1 MSLNLVQYDD
11 SDEDAPQPAPMK
23 VVPKTETKPSAT
35 SAPNKTNDPAAGTK
49 KVIKY
54 ASLQTSKNLLGDK
67 KEGEKEEWKPAAFDF
82 QAKPDP
88 NQVFEKANLKSKKG
102 SGYAA
107 SFLSN
112 LSKPKREL
120 KNVSQPV
127 MIGDSF
133 VYEQDPEE
141 TITKKIKTQTFAQE
155 EDQLEDDEH
164 PPVRDVPHYSSLQN
178 KKSANVRAFTDQD
191 KEMIYNFDKSGK
203 MGNINASQIVEISAD
218 SMVDPNW
225 ESNAEKRM
233 QSRMLDAKSKFG
245 MPDKAAKSKNQLSA
259 VAYDAVV
266 NQDQYL
272 AQNANQRDAKKKTSE
287 RYGW

>member
-1 MSLNLVQYDD
+1 MSLNLVGYDD
-11 SDEDAPQPAPMK
+11 SDEDAPQPAPVK
-23 VVPKTETKPSAT
+23 VAPKTETKPSVP
-35 SAPNKTNDPAAGTK
+35 SKKENDVSDPAAGTK

-67 KEGEKEEWKPAAFDF
+67 KEGDKEEWKPAAFDF

-88 NQVFEKANLKSKKG
+88 NQIFEKANLKSKKG

-107 SFLSN
+107 GFLSN

-155 EDQLEDDEH
+155 EDELDDDEH

-178 KKSANVRAFTDQD
+178 KQTANLRAFTDQD
-191 KEMIYNFDKSGK
+191 KEMIYNYGGR
-203 MGNINASQIVEISAD
+203 MGNINAGQIVEISAD

-233 QSRMLDAKSKFG
+233 QSKMLDAKSKFG
-245 MPDKAAKSKNQLSA
+245 MPDKAAKGKNQLSA